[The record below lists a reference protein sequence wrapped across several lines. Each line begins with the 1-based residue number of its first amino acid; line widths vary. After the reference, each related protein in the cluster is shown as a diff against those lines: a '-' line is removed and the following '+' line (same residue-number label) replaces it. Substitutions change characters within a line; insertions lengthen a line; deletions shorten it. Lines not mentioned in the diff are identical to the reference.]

1 MRSSRVASA
10 ALTLGAIVILAV
22 GIKAADKPDGSAI
35 YKDRCSMCHGPDGKG
50 MSALKTPDF
59 TDAKWQQSMTDD
71 QIIDTI
77 KNGKKDTPMP
87 PFGDKLSADEITALK
102 DYIRSLAPK

>member
-1 MRSSRVASA
+1 MRCSRLLSV
-10 ALTLGAIVILAV
+10 ALTVAAAMVLSAGTR
-22 GIKAADKPDGSAI
+22 AADKPDGADI
-35 YKDRCSMCHGPDGKG
+35 FKEKCSMCHGPDGKG

-59 TDAKWQQSMTDD
+59 TDPKWQASMTDD

-87 PFGDKLSADEITALK
+87 PFGDKLSAEEITAVK
-102 DYIRSLAPK
+102 DYVRSLAPK

>member
-1 MRSSRVASA
+1 MRSSRVISA
-10 ALTLGAIVILAV
+10 ALTIAAISILAI
-22 GIKAADKPDGSAI
+22 GLKAADKPDGSEL
-35 YKDRCSMCHGPDGKG
+35 YKERCSMCHGPDGKG

-59 TDAKWQQSMTDD
+59 TDPKWQQSMTDD

-87 PFGDKLSADEITALK
+87 PFADKLSADEITAVK

>member
-1 MRSSRVASA
+1 VSAGLTIVAISMLA
-10 ALTLGAIVILAV
+10 A
-22 GIKAADKPDGSAI
+22 GIRAADKPDGTQVF
-35 YKDRCSMCHGPDGKG
+35 KERCSMCHGPDGKG

-59 TDAKWQQSMTDD
+59 TDPKWQASMTDD

-87 PFGDKLSADEITALK
+87 PFSDKLSADEITAVK
-102 DYIRSLAPK
+102 DYIRSLAQK